1 MIQHESSNSLYSWAS
16 PQVEHMKPVVNHSRS
31 NATNYWRHLRLALEI
46 HSVDSRQAPLTVT
59 YRKGVA
65 SNISYNSMRAAI
77 TTKSSPQRYFSF
89 LILRRSLR
97 KRRTVDDGKIK
108 KKEKN
113 VPHVYER
120 SQNNRVQRPSLMPA
134 GKKNAKTAIER
145 VGLVMSLGREYRE
158 SYHSQKWTRLSLIT
172 RKGGASI
179 FAPVTPRKLI
189 FRLLLWFKNCLAL
202 NTGKL
207 RFWECPFRT
216 DRVKACRDSFRAD
229 RRKLERKIVATKGTR
244 WIGSP
249 QDIPNENKDPN
260 NRLNCKKKRE
270 EKWVPAESPCG

>member
-1 MIQHESSNSLYSWAS
+1 
-16 PQVEHMKPVVNHSRS
+16 MKPVVNHSRS

-108 KKEKN
+108 KRKKMFHTFMSDLKII
-113 VPHVYER
+113 VF
-120 SQNNRVQRPSLMPA
+120 SGRPLMPA

-158 SYHSQKWTRLSLIT
+158 SCHSQK
-172 RKGGASI
+172 
-179 FAPVTPRKLI
+179 
-189 FRLLLWFKNCLAL
+189 
-202 NTGKL
+202 
-207 RFWECPFRT
+207 
-216 DRVKACRDSFRAD
+216 
-229 RRKLERKIVATKGTR
+229 
-244 WIGSP
+244 
-249 QDIPNENKDPN
+249 
-260 NRLNCKKKRE
+260 
-270 EKWVPAESPCG
+270 